1 LNLLPVIPTREDEA
15 MRPSNLLAAAC
26 AALLM
31 GCAADDPLRGGPTA
45 PEQPN
50 LAAAQAAIDIS
61 GTWEYIEES
70 FLVVRPEGEVL
81 HVTCLSAEGVL
92 TIVQDGATFTGTLVH
107 PTSTCHTKEGVVIPP
122 PWPLPHEAVLSGR
135 ITGRAIHIDQYDA
148 PPNPPVHCPKNGTI
162 SVTDGT
168 AVELT
173 TTGRCDLSVLPFS
186 PAMAKNSGIA
196 TRP

>member
-1 LNLLPVIPTREDEA
+1 
-15 MRPSNLLAAAC
+15 MRPSRLLSTAC

-45 PEQPN
+45 PEQSN

-61 GTWEYIEES
+61 GTWNYVEEA
-70 FLVVRPEGEVL
+70 FLVVRPEDEVL
-81 HVTCLSAEGVL
+81 HISCLSNEGVL

-107 PTSTCHTKEGVVIPP
+107 PTSTCQTKEGVAIPP
-122 PWPLPHEAVLSGR
+122 PWPMPYEAVLSGR
-135 ITGRAIHIDQYDA
+135 ITGRAIHIDQFDA
-148 PPNPPVHCPKNGTI
+148 PPNPPVHCPKNGRI
-162 SVTDGT
+162 ELAGGA

-173 TTGRCDLSVLPFS
+173 TTGRCDLSALPFS